1 MHTRPPHAPKRPP
14 FARRKTDWSARPLS
28 VPQAA
33 LKVQSGWRGYRS
45 RCETLAKR
53 RAQRA
58 SARTTALAARSDA
71 ALAARLATYEYRQ
84 LSAHC
89 PEADAAKLAAVDE
102 TLGGLV
108 GLEALKEYCASV
120 RQDCLA
126 RAALGDA
133 PLVRNVLISG
143 NLGVGKKLAAS
154 TLCSLLR
161 AIGVAKGMTP
171 TETTLEQMA
180 LDVRRD
186 VSCVIVDGLQGIES
200 SKGKVD
206 AILSNYPNHCFVFV
220 GATAQV
226 EALHGA
232 VMHFR
237 KVDPAWLQLP
247 NYTPA
252 QLAAITAARIA
263 ERGYA
268 LADGLS
274 NADLQSALCATW
286 ARDVLALR
294 NAHLAGELVQRAVT
308 HRNRR
313 LPMQRLLASTLSL
326 SSADLGLQAEGLQS
340 LLAERAAVDSEVRA
354 LVGMGA
360 LKSFLVQMRAKV
372 EFVGRG
378 ADPRLLEG
386 CLNVVLTGNPG
397 AGKTTAARLLFR
409 ALRAYGLLKNNVF
422 VERNALELKGTH
434 VGWTCPQVKEMVQA
448 ALGGCLFLDEAYALS
463 GGGKDGDRGDS
474 FSDEALRTLL
484 TETENNRTSL
494 CVVLAGYREAM
505 DGLMRADP
513 GLVRRFPT
521 VLHLDNYSPAEL
533 ATIAKQTARS
543 RFGLSFAPG
552 LEAALGRHIARHH
565 EGEIGQHNASLA
577 VSLVEAAITRLA
589 IRCVGVTTPSV
600 GPTPSELRGAHDDK
614 AHDEAAGSSA
624 NHTNSSTP
632 TPESASMPASP
643 APADTATTTT
653 YAASEGSS
661 VDGGSGAPTRLGEAE
676 ASTLVPSDFGIEDDE
691 PPRDAA
697 AGSAAAR

>member
-1 MHTRPPHAPKRPP
+1 MEHPPSKRQRRSPFIPP
-14 FARRKTDWSARPLS
+14 TPDN
-28 VPQAA
+28 AA
-33 LKVQSGWRGYRS
+33 LVVQACFRGYKS
-45 RCETLAKR
+45 RCTTLAVK
-53 RAQRA
+53 RA
-58 SARTTALAARSDA
+58 SQKASHEAALAASA
-71 ALAARLATYEYRQ
+71 ASSLAARLATHEYRQ
-84 LSAHC
+84 LARHC
-89 PEADAAKLAAVDE
+89 PDADASRLAAVDA
-102 TLGGLV
+102 TLSSLV
-108 GLEALKEYCASV
+108 GLQPLKEYCAAV

-143 NLGVGKKLAAS
+143 NLGVGKKLAAE
-154 TLCSLLR
+154 TLGQLLR
-161 AIGVAKGMTP
+161 AIGAAKGMAATQ
-171 TETTLEQMA
+171 TTLDQMV

-186 VSCVIVDGLQGIES
+186 VSFVIVDGLHSLES
-200 SKGKVD
+200 NKGKVD
-206 AILSNYPNHCFVFV
+206 AILSNYPNHCFVFL
-220 GATAQV
+220 GPTSQV

-247 NYTPA
+247 NYTPSE
-252 QLAAITAARIA
+252 LARITYDRLA

-268 LADGLS
+268 LGDGLQL
-274 NADLQSALCATW
+274 ADLQAALCATW
-286 ARDVLALR
+286 ARDVLAAR
-294 NAHLAGELVQRAVT
+294 NAHLAGELVQRAIS

-313 LPMQRLLASTLSL
+313 LPMQRLLASSLTLTG
-326 SSADLGLQAEGLQS
+326 ADLGLQAEGLQS
-340 LLAERAAVDSEVRA
+340 LLAERAAVDAEVQS
-354 LVGMGA
+354 LIGMSS
-360 LKSFLVQMRAKV
+360 LKAFLKQMRAKV

-409 ALRAYGLLKNNVF
+409 ALRSYGLLKNNVF

-521 VLHLDNYSPAEL
+521 RIDLDDYSPAEL
-533 ATIAKQTARS
+533 AGIAKQTAMQ
-543 RFGLSFAPG
+543 RFGLAFAPG
-552 LEAALGRHIARHH
+552 LEAALAHHIAEQH
-565 EGEIGQHNASLA
+565 GKEIEAHNASLA

-589 IRCVGVTTPSV
+589 MRLVGTP
-600 GPTPSELRGAHDDK
+600 PSTEEEKSPASERGGGAS
-614 AHDEAAGSSA
+614 SSA
-624 NHTNSSTP
+624 FETASTTSTTRVRSSAGTGASSSSS
-632 TPESASMPASP
+632 PEPQSPAPASP
-643 APADTATTTT
+643 ADFSGA
-653 YAASEGSS
+653 GSS
-661 VDGGSGAPTRLGEAE
+661 SGAPPKRLGAAE
-676 ASTLVPSDFGIEDDE
+676 ASTLVASDFLISEE
-691 PPRDAA
+691 VAA
-697 AGSAAAR
+697 A